1 MNAALYEARH
11 SFVWSY
17 GADLLPL
24 LAPQP
29 GERILDLGC
38 GTGQLT
44 AQIAEA
50 GASVVG
56 VDRSADMIGQ
66 ARQNYPA
73 IEFKLAEA
81 ASFSVPGPFDAV
93 FSNAVLHWIKDPE
106 PVIANVA
113 RHLRPGGRFIA
124 EFGGKRNIDALMVA
138 AKTVLDRHGRPF
150 EHPWYFPTIGD
161 YAPVLE
167 RNGFEVQASWHF
179 DRLTTLDEG
188 EDAMRDWISTFR
200 ADWSPHAVEIEE
212 LLRPTLYVDGHWHMD
227 YVRLRFK
234 AILTASGLPR

>member
-1 MNAALYEARH
+1 M
-11 SFVWSY
+11 V
-17 GADLLPL
+17 PL

-44 AQIAEA
+44 AKIAES
-50 GASVVG
+50 GADVVG

-66 ARQNYPA
+66 ARQNYPS

-93 FSNAVLHWIKDPE
+93 FSNAVLHWIPDAE

-113 RHLRPGGRFIA
+113 RHLRPGGRFVA
-124 EFGGKRNIDALMVA
+124 EFGGKRNIAALMHA
-138 AKTVLDRHGRPF
+138 AESVLTRLGKPF
-150 EHPWYFPTIGD
+150 EHPWYFPSIGD
-161 YAPVLE
+161 YAPILE
-167 RNGFEVQASWHF
+167 RNGFEVQAAWHF

-188 EDAMRDWISTFR
+188 EDAMRDWIATFR
-200 ADWSPHAVEIEE
+200 ADWGPYAAEMEEI
-212 LLRPTLYVDGHWHMD
+212 LRPKLYIDGRWHMD
-227 YVRLRFK
+227 YVRLRFQ
-234 AILTASGLPR
+234 AILTGSGLPR